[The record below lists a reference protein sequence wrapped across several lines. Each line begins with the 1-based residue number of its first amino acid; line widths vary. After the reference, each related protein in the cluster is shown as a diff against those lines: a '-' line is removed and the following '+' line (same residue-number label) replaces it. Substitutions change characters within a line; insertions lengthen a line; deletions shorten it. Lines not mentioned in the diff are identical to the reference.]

1 MIGLKKI
8 LWFSLS
14 LGLSALVF
22 FVVLAAC
29 LFLSGVFDEND
40 EKNPT
45 APHKNDGF
53 VLNVSVLFADEEA
66 DKVFASVLS
75 LNAYEKTVTAKEMD
89 CEIPVEN
96 GKTLGEIYKSEGLY
110 PFADAVRRYS
120 GLNPIGFLKLNS
132 NTFVTITDRMK
143 NIVYNEGD
151 KKMLVTGAMALK
163 ALDSRYFAEFC
174 STAGQIVLSSDLKKE
189 FMFLSGLCEND
200 LSYPRLYDITRGN

>member
-1 MIGLKKI
+1 MISLKKL

-14 LGLSALVF
+14 LGISALTF
-22 FVVLAAC
+22 FVVLVAC
-29 LFLSGVFDEND
+29 LFLSGVFDKND

-45 APHKNDGF
+45 TPHKNDGF
-53 VLNVSVLFADEEA
+53 VLNVSVLFADEES
-66 DKVFASVLS
+66 DRVFASVLT
-75 LNAYEKTVTAKEMD
+75 LNGYNKTVAVKEID

-96 GKTLGEIYKSEGLY
+96 GKSLGEIYNEEGLY

-132 NTFVTITDRMK
+132 NTFVIITDRMK

-163 ALDSRYFAEFC
+163 VLDSHYFAEFC
-174 STAGQIVLSSDLKKE
+174 STAGNKVLSSDLKKE
-189 FMFLSGLCEND
+189 FIFLSGLCEND
-200 LSYPRLYDITRGN
+200 LSYPKLYDIVRGN